1 MTYRLWGTGMRR
13 REFIAILGGA
23 ATAWPLPLSAQK
35 NEVRRIAVLMG
46 IAPTEQSD
54 AYVGAFFQRLEE
66 LDWTKDRNIR
76 TDVRWW
82 TREPE
87 QNRAT
92 IAGLLA
98 FSPDIILVF
107 SNAALAM
114 LKPMAKE
121 APIVFVRVGDPV
133 GSGFVASLAHPGGNI
148 TGFAGYD
155 GTMGGK
161 WLEELKETAPRVTSV
176 LTIFQPETPVHQ
188 GLWHSIQ
195 DSAPRLGI
203 EAVPGPVHE
212 AVEIER
218 AISSFAAKEN
228 GGIIVLP
235 HADISDDLVAALGL
249 RHRLPTLFSDAAP
262 VVAGGLVS
270 YTYDLRDTFQRA
282 AEYVDRILRGEK
294 PSDLPVQQPTKF
306 NLVINL
312 KTAKALGITIP
323 ASFLALADELIE

>member
-1 MTYRLWGTGMRR
+1 MKRR
-13 REFIAILGGA
+13 AFIGLLGGA
-23 ATAWPLPLSAQK
+23 AATWPLPLNAQK
-35 NEVRRIAVLMG
+35 HEVRRIAVLMG
-46 IAPTEQSD
+46 IAQTEHSD
-54 AYVGAFFQRLEE
+54 AYVAAFFQRLEE
-66 LDWTKDRNIR
+66 LGWTKERNIR

-92 IAGLLA
+92 VAGSLA
-98 FSPDIILVF
+98 FSPDVILVF
-107 SNAALAM
+107 SNAAVAM

-121 APIVFVRVGDPV
+121 VSIVFVRVGDPV

-161 WLEELKETAPRVTSV
+161 WLEELKETAPQVTSV
-176 LTIFQPETPVHQ
+176 LTIFQPDTPVHL
-188 GLWHSIQ
+188 GLWHSIR

-203 EAVPGPVHE
+203 EAIPGAVRN

-218 AISSFAAKEN
+218 VISSFATKEN

-249 RHRLPTLFSDAAP
+249 QHRLPTIFSDTGP
-262 VVAGGLVS
+262 VMAGGTRLLH
-270 YTYDLRDTFQRA
+270 LRLERYFPESSR
-282 AEYVDRILRGEK
+282 VC
-294 PSDLPVQQPTKF
+294 
-306 NLVINL
+306 
-312 KTAKALGITIP
+312 
-323 ASFLALADELIE
+323 

>member
-1 MTYRLWGTGMRR
+1 MKR
-13 REFIAILGGA
+13 REFIALVGGA
-23 ATAWPLPLSAQK
+23 AAAWPLPLSAQK

-46 IAPTEQSD
+46 IAPTPHSD
-54 AYVGAFFQRLEE
+54 AYVAAFFRRLAE
-66 LDWTKDRNIR
+66 LGWSRDRNFR

-92 IAGLLA
+92 VADSLA

-114 LKPMAKE
+114 LKPMAKQV
-121 APIVFVRVGDPV
+121 PIVFVRVGDPV

-161 WLEELKETAPRVTSV
+161 WLEQLKETAPQVTSV

-188 GLWHSIQ
+188 GLWHSIR

-203 EAVPGPVHE
+203 EAIPGAVHN
-212 AVEIER
+212 AAEIEH
-218 AISSFAAKEN
+218 AVSSFAIKEN

-235 HADISDDLVAALGL
+235 HADISDDLVAALAL
-249 RHRLPTLFSDAAP
+249 ERRLPTIFSDAGP
-262 VVAGGLVS
+262 VTAGGLVS
-270 YTYDLRDTFQRA
+270 YTYDLKDTFQRA
-282 AEYVDRILRGEK
+282 AEYIDRILRGEK

-306 NLVINL
+306 ELVINL
-312 KTAKALGITIP
+312 KTAKALGISIP
-323 ASFLALADELIE
+323 ASLLARADELVE